1 MIGHNVSAILLFFT
15 AVALHTAYIE
25 FGTAGLAGYSDSRAV
40 QQSCSAVQAA
50 GKLAEA
56 AAAGRRR
63 RLPRHGRLCLL
74 LLASST
80 TTMYSVEN
88 DFYGLRDGQ

>member
-1 MIGHNVSAILLFFT
+1 MSAILLFFT

-40 QQSCSAVQAA
+40 QPSSSAVQAA
-50 GKLAEA
+50 SKLAEA
-56 AAAGRRR
+56 AAARRR

>member
-40 QQSCSAVQAA
+40 QQSSSAVQAA
-50 GKLAEA
+50 DKLAEA
-56 AAAGRRR
+56 AAARRR

>member
-40 QQSCSAVQAA
+40 QQSSSAVQAA

-56 AAAGRRR
+56 AAARRR

>member
-40 QQSCSAVQAA
+40 QQSSSAEQAA

-56 AAAGRRR
+56 AAARRR
-63 RLPRHGRLCLL
+63 RLPRHGRFCLL

>member
-1 MIGHNVSAILLFFT
+1 MSAILLFFT

-40 QQSCSAVQAA
+40 QQSSSAVQAA

-56 AAAGRRR
+56 AAARRR

>member
-15 AVALHTAYIE
+15 AVALLTAYIE
-25 FGTAGLAGYSDSRAV
+25 LGTAGLAGYSYSRAV
-40 QQSCSAVQAA
+40 QQSSSAVQAA

-56 AAAGRRR
+56 AAARRR

>member
-25 FGTAGLAGYSDSRAV
+25 FGTAGLAGYSHSRAV
-40 QQSCSAVQAA
+40 QQSSSAVQAA

-56 AAAGRRR
+56 AAARRR

>member
-1 MIGHNVSAILLFFT
+1 MIGHKVSAILLFFT
-15 AVALHTAYIE
+15 ALHTAYIE

-40 QQSCSAVQAA
+40 QPSSSAVQAA

-56 AAAGRRR
+56 AAARRR
-63 RLPRHGRLCLL
+63 RLPRHGRFCLL

>member
-1 MIGHNVSAILLFFT
+1 MSAILLFFT

-40 QQSCSAVQAA
+40 QPSSSAVQAA
-50 GKLAEA
+50 SKLAEA
-56 AAAGRRR
+56 AAARRR
-63 RLPRHGRLCLL
+63 RLPRHGRFCLL